1 MTRRF
6 FTAGTMPS
14 DDLLPRFDRDLEL
27 ERHWRVSRHA
37 LRAHRRGVARA
48 AGREPQPRSSGSSAA
63 PAPPSGASFFLAC
76 AGLWGY
82 RGGRE
87 WLVSH
92 YLFARRSGSQRE
104 T

>member
-14 DDLLPRFDRDLEL
+14 DDLLPRFDRDLVCE
-27 ERHWRVSRHA
+27 EQWRVSGSHYARTA
-37 LRAHRRGVARA
+37 EAWLERLDANRVEVDRVVGRRA
-48 AGREPQPRSSGSSAA
+48 AAEWRV
-63 PAPPSGASFFLAC
+63 FFLAC

-82 RGGRE
+82 RGGEE

-92 YLFARRSGSQRE
+92 YRFAVR
-104 T
+104 